1 MAKIKEAPTQA
12 LSFPTRRYGTV
23 TVVMQT
29 YEVGSNCAVE
39 LVDDK
44 GEPMF
49 MLSVNLPESSHL
61 LREREF
67 FVKTWSENQEIAED
81 ALASGIFRR
90 TGRTSG
96 GALNAPIWTF

>member
-1 MAKIKEAPTQA
+1 MAQIKEAPTQA
-12 LSFPTRRYGTV
+12 LSFPTRRFGTA

-29 YEVGSNCAVE
+29 YEHGGNRAVE
-39 LVDDK
+39 LVDGN
-44 GEPMF
+44 GEPIF

-67 FVKTWSENQEIAED
+67 FVKTWSENAEIAED
-81 ALASGIFRR
+81 ALASGMFRR
-90 TGRTSG
+90 IGRTSG